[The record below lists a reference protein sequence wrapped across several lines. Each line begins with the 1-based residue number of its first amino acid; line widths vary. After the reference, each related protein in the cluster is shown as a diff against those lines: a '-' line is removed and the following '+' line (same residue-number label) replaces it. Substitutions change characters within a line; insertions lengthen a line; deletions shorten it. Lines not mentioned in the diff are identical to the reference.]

1 MKKDKIESVESQ
13 EFDIFKNI
21 TKEHYNMVIK
31 SGSRE
36 NLKPRSILFHQG
48 DSAKYCY
55 LVEKGHLKLTKLTE
69 QGREVIIRYI
79 NSGELTA
86 AMAVLNDKDYPVT
99 AESIEKTE
107 VVGWDKPTILSIMK
121 KNSDIAIKLLSIVF
135 ERLDEVQ
142 NRYMELCT
150 EKVEQRVARTLAR
163 LIKTSGL
170 KTVHGICLDIP
181 LSRQN
186 IADYT
191 GTTVFT
197 ASRILSEWEKIGWIK
212 SEREKITIV
221 KPHALINFVKDF

>member
-1 MKKDKIESVESQ
+1 VELQ
-13 EFDIFKNI
+13 EFDIFKDL
-21 TKEHYNMVIK
+21 TKEHYDMVIK
-31 SGSRE
+31 SGSRKV
-36 NLKPRSILFHQG
+36 LKPKSILFHQG
-48 DSAKYCY
+48 DSAKSCY

-79 NSGELTA
+79 NPGELTA
-86 AMAVLNDKDYPVT
+86 AMAVLNDKKYPVT
-99 AESIEKTE
+99 AESVEKTS
-107 VVGWDKPTILSIMK
+107 VVDWDKPTILSMMK
-121 KNSDIAIKLLSIVF
+121 KIPDIAIKSLSIVF

-150 EKVEQRVARTLAR
+150 ERVEQRVARTMVR

-170 KTVHGICLDIP
+170 KTVQGICLDIP

-197 ASRILSEWEKIGWIK
+197 VSRILSTWEKMGWIK

-221 KPHALINFVKDF
+221 EAHTLYRCRSGT